1 MVELQFEDL
10 KFEEQENGGIRAIFL
25 ERFYFDLGRDE
36 SRDVEI
42 KGENNGKHI
51 IEFNGTERQ
60 FNQLIS
66 RKISD
71 ELVCSYTG
79 RRGIYVH
86 QGPIIGVQRF
96 GILDSDTNCI
106 EIRPITG
113 CNLNCI
119 YCSVKEGPEKRNAV
133 DFVLDKDLI
142 VREFKS
148 IVAGK
153 KDVYVY
159 ISGQG
164 EPLFYSKIV
173 ELVSDVSEIEQVRNI
188 SINTNGSLLTKELID
203 ALSAAGLTRFNLSLN
218 AIDPELASKIAGVN
232 YDVKHVME
240 MARYIRSKGL
250 DLIVAPVYLDG
261 INNNEMDELIVFA
274 KEIGAFIG
282 IQNFL
287 QYSGGRKPTP
297 ELEFKDFKD
306 RLRVLEK
313 KHGVKLIDP
322 DTGIKMTK
330 QETLDKPFRKGQ
342 VIVVEARYPGI
353 GVAGDRLISVPRM
366 DKKQFKVKLVRDKH
380 SVFAGV

>member
-10 KFEEQENGGIRAIFL
+10 GFEKLKDGRIRAFFL
-25 ERFYFDLGRDE
+25 ERFYFDFSEKE
-36 SRDVEI
+36 SKDVEI
-42 KGENNGKHI
+42 KDRHS
-51 IEFNGTERQ
+51 IEFNGIERQ

-71 ELVCSYTG
+71 ELICSYTG
-79 RRGIYVH
+79 RRTIYVH
-86 QGPIIGVQRF
+86 QGPIVGVQRF

-119 YCSVKEGPEKRNAV
+119 YCSVKEGSEKKNAV
-133 DFVLDKDLI
+133 DYVLDKDLI

-148 IVAGK
+148 VAAGK

-173 ELVSDVSEIEQVRNI
+173 ELVSDISEIEQVKNI

-203 ALSAAGLTRFNLSLN
+203 SLKVAGLTRFNLSLN
-218 AIDPELASKIAGVN
+218 AIDPELASRIAGVD
-232 YDVKHVME
+232 YDIEHVKE
-240 MARYIRSKGL
+240 MARYIHSVGL
-250 DLIVAPVYLDG
+250 DLVIAPVYLDG
-261 INNNEMDELIVFA
+261 INDGEMDAVIKFA

-287 QYSGGRKPTP
+287 QYSGGRRPTQ
-297 ELEFKDFKD
+297 ELEFDDFKGK
-306 RLRVLEK
+306 LRVLEE
-313 KHGVKLIDP
+313 KHGIKLIDP
-322 DTGIKMTK
+322 DTGIKMIEQK
-330 QETLDKPFRKGQ
+330 TLNKPFRKGQ

-353 GVAGDRLISVPRM
+353 GVARNRLVSVPRM

-380 SVFAGV
+380 NIFAGV